1 MDRFGDSIWSSF
13 AGLLAAIILMFTSSL
28 SEVRFGRLS
37 ECRTSVRQLVA
48 TARRELQLSTM
59 PAATS
64 PEPLA

>member
-1 MDRFGDSIWSSF
+1 
-13 AGLLAAIILMFTSSL
+13 MFISSL

-37 ECRTSVRQLVA
+37 ECRTSVRQVVA
-48 TARRELQLSTM
+48 TARRELLLSTM